1 MNNNTYP
8 NQRRVTIHKCESKRN
23 YSKIDIQ
30 ASKNAMRTLGYSAY
44 MLYMY
49 FCMNATSFQVNCSRV
64 AICNETGLSKNVYY
78 NAFEKLVVEGFLV
91 RKPGTQCLFDFYE
104 SPILAC
110 ISNPESGKARP
121 QNRENSS
128 PKQVEN
134 IKNNIENIARGS
146 AQARST
152 GENKTPIK
160 SFDRTKKRL
169 RIDM

>member
-1 MNNNTYP
+1 
-8 NQRRVTIHKCESKRN
+8 
-23 YSKIDIQ
+23 
-30 ASKNAMRTLGYSAY
+30 
-44 MLYMY
+44 
-49 FCMNATSFQVNCSRV
+49 MNATGFQVNCSRV

-91 RKPGTQCLFDFYE
+91 RKPGTQCLFDFFE
-104 SPILAC
+104 SPALAYT
-110 ISNPESGKARP
+110 SNPESGKSCTP
-121 QNRENSS
+121 SREKPS
-128 PKQVEN
+128 PNQGEN

-160 SFDRTKKRL
+160 SFGRTKKRL